1 MMSDNQKHN
10 FSFEKISVPVE
21 GMTCAS
27 CVARVEK
34 TLSKLDGIK
43 NVTVN
48 LASEKATF
56 EFDPQ
61 AVSQEDISNAI
72 EDAGYKIDLSS
83 LDNKDKS
90 SGHSTDRKSDFDKE
104 LRTDFLIAVV
114 LTIPIFLLSM
124 GMMWNWTMDSLPFS
138 HETLK

>member
-83 LDNKDKS
+83 TIKINHLV
-90 SGHSTDRKSDFDKE
+90 TQ
-104 LRTDFLIAVV
+104 LIEN
-114 LTIPIFLLSM
+114 LILIRS
-124 GMMWNWTMDSLPFS
+124 
-138 HETLK
+138 